1 MDAKTAILA
10 RARDAIARSQQGRPV
25 LEVPRN
31 YIRTGEHAPGSEPV
45 VADMVEKLEDYSA
58 QVSLAPE
65 EAEVAE
71 AIATFLDEAQARSV
85 VVPDG
90 LPEAYKKAA
99 GRGGRTVHED
109 SRETPIPALELDQI
123 DAVVTCA
130 RVGISMSGTI
140 CLDGEPDQGRRAISL
155 VPDTHVVVLERES
168 IMPTVPQA
176 VDVLGQ
182 HPTRPTT
189 WIAGGS
195 ATSDIEL
202 VRVNGVH
209 GPRNLR
215 VVIAH

>member
-10 RARDAIARSQQGRPV
+10 RARDAIARSQQGRV
-25 LEVPRN
+25 VGEVPRS
-31 YIRTGEHAPGSEPV
+31 YIRVGEHAPGSEPV
-45 VADMVEKLEDYSA
+45 VADMVDKLEDYSA
-58 QVSLAPE
+58 GVVTAPHDE
-65 EAEVAE
+65 QAVESIDSFLTEAG
-71 AIATFLDEAQARSV
+71 ARSV

-90 LPEAYKKAA
+90 LPEAYKEAA
-99 GRGGRTVHED
+99 GRNGRTVHED
-109 SRETPIPALELDQI
+109 SRQAPIPTLELDKI

-130 RVGISMSGTI
+130 RVGISLSGTI
-140 CLDGEPDQGRRAISL
+140 CLDGEPDQGRRAITL

-176 VDVLGQ
+176 VDVLGE